1 MSTAGSELLGASI
14 LVVDS
19 VEGASIG
26 GNQSSGFQTETEER
40 NFTKEFIDEKH
51 ENSRKKLEHFKI
63 KQVFI

>member
-1 MSTAGSELLGASI
+1 MLGASI

-40 NFTKEFIDEKH
+40 NFTKEFIDEEH
-51 ENSRKKLEHFKI
+51 EKSRKN
-63 KQVFI
+63 